1 MDNYRDLL
9 KQVLRRLRRSPMFT
23 IVTLIT
29 LAAGIGANTAV
40 FSVIDGVLLK
50 ALPYPHPEQLVG
62 VWHTAPGLDLPE
74 VNMAPSNYFIYREQN
89 RSFQD
94 IGIYQGDSVSV
105 TGTGEPEQVPALDV
119 TDGILPIL
127 GIPPMLGREFNST
140 DVKTGT
146 RDTVILSYGYWRRK
160 FGADRSA
167 VGRSLM
173 INGKP
178 YQIVGVMSQRF
189 QFLDWTPQP
198 ALLLPLQFDRN
209 KLFLG
214 NFSYEGVARLKPG
227 ATLAQANADVSRMLP
242 IVMRSFP
249 TPPGFSLDLFR
260 KADIGPNVRPL
271 KVDVIGNIGTLL
283 WILMGSIGIVL
294 LIACA
299 NVANLLLV
307 RTEGRQQ
314 ELAIRAAVGAT
325 RRRIAG
331 ELLFESV
338 ILGLLGSV
346 LGLALA
352 WGALRLLIALAPA
365 GLPRLQEIGING
377 PVLLFT
383 LAASLIASLL
393 FGLIPVLKYGGAT
406 LGTGL
411 REGGRTLSQTR
422 ERHRARNVLVIVQV
436 GLACVLL
443 ICSGL
448 MIRTFRRLTQVNPG
462 FLAPDDLQTFGLAI
476 PQADVPKPE
485 NVLRMEQ
492 QIAQKLAAIPGVSS
506 VGMTQ
511 SIPMS
516 NSHWM
521 DPVMA
526 RDRNYAQ
533 GQMPPLRRFV
543 FASPGLFRTLGIP
556 LIAGRAFTW
565 EETYDARPVA
575 IVSKNFALE
584 YWGTPQNAL
593 GKEIRVSTKDDW
605 RQIVGV
611 VGDVHYDGVDKKAP
625 TVAYWPIFVKNFESN
640 LGGEVRRELAF
651 VIRTPRAGSQA
662 FLNEARRAV
671 WSVDANLPLSDVRT
685 AGYYYT
691 KSMART
697 SFTLVMLAIAGGM
710 ALLLGAV
717 GLYGVI
723 AYSVS
728 QRTREIG
735 IRIALGAQQKEVVG
749 MFVRQ
754 GIILAGVGVAC
765 GLVVALAT
773 LHVMSSLLFQ
783 VSAVDPVTYILVC
796 VGLGATAA
804 LASYLPSRRASAVDP
819 VEALRAE

>member
-1 MDNYRDLL
+1 MDNYKDLL

-23 IVTLIT
+23 VVTLIT

-105 TGTGEPEQVPALDV
+105 TGTGQPEQVPALDV
-119 TDGILPIL
+119 TDGVLPIL
-127 GIPPMLGREFNST
+127 GIPPMLGREFNSE
-140 DVKTGT
+140 DDKTGA

-160 FGADRSA
+160 FGADHS
-167 VGRSLM
+167 VIGRNLT

-178 YQIVGVMSQRF
+178 YQIIGVMSQRF

-198 ALLLPLQFDRN
+198 ALLFPLQFDRN

-227 ATLAQANADVSRMLP
+227 ATLAEANADVARMLP
-242 IVMRSFP
+242 VVMRSFP
-249 TPPGFSLDLFR
+249 APPGFSLDLFK

-271 KVDVIGNIGTLL
+271 KVDVIGNIGKLL

-314 ELAIRAAVGAT
+314 ELAIRAAIGAT

-383 LAASLIASLL
+383 LVASLIASLL

-422 ERHRARNVLVIVQV
+422 ERHRARNVLVVVQV

-448 MIRTFRRLTQVNPG
+448 MIRTFHRLTQVNPG
-462 FLAPDDLQTFGLAI
+462 FLAPRNLQTFGLAI

-492 QIAQKLAAIPGVSS
+492 QIEQKLAAIPGVSS
-506 VGMTQ
+506 VAMTQ

-526 RDRNYAQ
+526 RDRDYAQ

-543 FASPGLFRTLGIP
+543 FASPGMFHTLGVP
-556 LIAGRAFTW
+556 LIAGRSFTW

-575 IVSKNFALE
+575 IISENFARE

-593 GKEIRVSTKDDW
+593 GKDIRVSTKDDW

-611 VGDVHYDGVDKKAP
+611 VGNVHYDGVDKKAP
-625 TVAYWPIFVKNFESN
+625 TVAYWPIFVKNFESD

-651 VIRTPRAGSQA
+651 VIRTPRAGSQV
-662 FLNEARRAV
+662 FLNEARQAV

-685 AGYYYT
+685 VGYYYT

-783 VSAVDPVTYILVC
+783 VSAFDPVTYILVC

>member
-1 MDNYRDLL
+1 
-9 KQVLRRLRRSPMFT
+9 
-23 IVTLIT
+23 
-29 LAAGIGANTAV
+29 
-40 FSVIDGVLLK
+40 
-50 ALPYPHPEQLVG
+50 
-62 VWHTAPGLDLPE
+62 
-74 VNMAPSNYFIYREQN
+74 
-89 RSFQD
+89 
-94 IGIYQGDSVSV
+94 
-105 TGTGEPEQVPALDV
+105 
-119 TDGILPIL
+119 
-127 GIPPMLGREFNST
+127 
-140 DVKTGT
+140 
-146 RDTVILSYGYWRRK
+146 
-160 FGADRSA
+160 
-167 VGRSLM
+167 
-173 INGKP
+173 
-178 YQIVGVMSQRF
+178 
-189 QFLDWTPQP
+189 
-198 ALLLPLQFDRN
+198 
-209 KLFLG
+209 
-214 NFSYEGVARLKPG
+214 
-227 ATLAQANADVSRMLP
+227 LAQANADVSRMLP

>member
-1 MDNYRDLL
+1 MDNYKDLL

-23 IVTLIT
+23 VVTLIT

-50 ALPYPHPEQLVG
+50 ALPYPQSQQLVG

-105 TGTGEPEQVPALDV
+105 TGTGQPEQVPALDV
-119 TDGILPIL
+119 TDGVLPIL
-127 GIPPMLGREFNST
+127 GIPPMLGREFTSA
-140 DVKTGT
+140 DDKTGAQ
-146 RDTVILSYGYWRRK
+146 DTVILSYGYWRRK
-160 FGADRSA
+160 FGADRS
-167 VGRSLM
+167 VIGRNLT

-178 YQIVGVMSQRF
+178 YQIIGVMSQRF

-198 ALLLPLQFDRN
+198 ALLFPLQFDRN

-227 ATLAQANADVSRMLP
+227 ATLAQANADVARMLP

-249 TPPGFSLDLFR
+249 APPGFSLDLFK

-271 KVDVIGNIGTLL
+271 KVDVIGNIGKLL

-314 ELAIRAAVGAT
+314 ELAIRAALGAS
-325 RRRIAG
+325 RKRIAG

-352 WGALRLLIALAPA
+352 WGALRVLIALAPA
-365 GLPRLQEIGING
+365 GLPRVQEIGING

-383 LAASLIASLL
+383 LVASLIASLL
-393 FGLIPVLKYGGAT
+393 FGLIPVLRYGGAT

-422 ERHRARNVLVIVQV
+422 ERHRARNVLVVVQI

-448 MIRTFRRLTQVNPG
+448 MIRTFHRLTQVNPG

-476 PQADVPKPE
+476 PQSDVPKPE

-492 QIAQKLAAIPGVSS
+492 QIAQKLAAVPGVSS
-506 VGMTQ
+506 VAMTQ

-526 RDRNYAQ
+526 RDRNYSQ

-543 FASPGLFRTLGIP
+543 FASPGLFHTLGIP
-556 LIAGRAFTW
+556 LIAGRSFTW

-575 IVSKNFALE
+575 IISENFARE

-640 LGGEVRRELAF
+640 MGGEVRRELAF

-685 AGYYYT
+685 VGYYYT

-754 GIILAGVGVAC
+754 GILLAGVGVAC
-765 GLVVALAT
+765 GLIVALAT

-783 VSAVDPVTYILVC
+783 VSAVDPLTYILVC